1 MAISRL
7 NFIKHILN
15 FPLLFKK
22 FIALSIDMSL
32 CLLAI
37 WLAFYLRLGQV
48 VNLPEISFSL
58 IMFSTFTASLV
69 FITSGLYQ
77 EIFRFSGMKA
87 LVHVSSS
94 VLIYGFIFAVLVIF
108 VGFDGVPRTIG
119 LLQPLLF
126 LILIS
131 FSRLLM
137 RQLLSYRNGLKNKEQ
152 KRSFIYG
159 AGAAGQQLRNAME
172 NSTENKVIG
181 YLDDDRRL
189 QGRLINGIPILDP
202 SDLINLVSSYQIDAV
217 YLAMPQITR
226 KRRNEILESM
236 KEARVFVQTLPSLAD
251 LAKGKVTFSDIREL
265 DINELLGRDSVKP
278 EEFLLEKLITNKT
291 VLVTGAGGSI
301 GSELCR
307 QIISLNPKKLL
318 LLEHN
323 EFALYGIHQE
333 LDSKENPAELIPLL
347 ASVQDEARLTEI
359 MSTWK
364 PQTVYHAAA
373 YKHVP
378 LVEHNMSEGVKNNVF
393 GTLFL
398 ARAALLHSTHNFVL
412 VSTDKA
418 VRPTNIMGAS
428 KRLAEMILQALA
440 ANDTSVN
447 FSIVRF
453 GNVLGS
459 SGSVVPKF
467 RQQIKNGGPVTI
479 THPDINRFFMT
490 IPEAAQLVIQAGAMS
505 NGGDVFVLDMG
516 KPVKIIELAHQM
528 IKLSGLTIKDNTYP
542 DGDIEIKV
550 IGLRPG
556 EKLFEELLIGDNP
569 QDTSHSRIMRANEH
583 FIKWQQLKVDL
594 DELVVRLNNND
605 LDEVHKLIMKLV
617 QEYVPEKKIVDWVY
631 LNR

>member
-1 MAISRL
+1 MAISHL

-22 FIALSIDMSL
+22 LIALSIDMSL

-48 VNLPEISFSL
+48 VNLSEISFSL

-94 VLIYGFIFAVLVIF
+94 VLIYGFLFAVPVIF

-126 LILIS
+126 LILIN

-137 RQLLSYRNGLKNKEQ
+137 RQLLTYRNGLKNKEQ

-278 EEFLLEKLITNKT
+278 EEFLLAKLITNKT

-301 GSELCR
+301 GGELCR
-307 QIISLNPKKLL
+307 QIILLNPKKLL

-323 EFALYGIHQE
+323 EFALYEIHQE
-333 LDSKENPAELIPLL
+333 LDSKEHPAELIPLL

-378 LVEHNMSEGVKNNVF
+378 LVEHNMSEGVKNNVL

-440 ANDTSVN
+440 ANDSSVN

-467 RQQIKNGGPVTI
+467 RQQIK
-479 THPDINRFFMT
+479 M
-490 IPEAAQLVIQAGAMS
+490 EAQLQLPIRT
-505 NGGDVFVLDMG
+505 
-516 KPVKIIELAHQM
+516 
-528 IKLSGLTIKDNTYP
+528 LT
-542 DGDIEIKV
+542 GF
-550 IGLRPG
+550 L
-556 EKLFEELLIGDNP
+556 
-569 QDTSHSRIMRANEH
+569 
-583 FIKWQQLKVDL
+583 
-594 DELVVRLNNND
+594 
-605 LDEVHKLIMKLV
+605 
-617 QEYVPEKKIVDWVY
+617 
-631 LNR
+631 